1 MKLKRIL
8 LALSAIACLSVN
20 AQEVAVPTWKT
31 YLENLKKGWTPNN
44 YKGDM
49 KELKVVDY
57 IYKGEMNSA
66 KEISQ
71 IVDAMFADQAPVNS
85 VTKEIALS
93 DTTIT
98 KTDTIINVIKYPE
111 FEILTMR
118 EKINAGKLS
127 EDSISTL
134 KQQIKESIPTGTGY
148 VEVVWSY
155 KGKEYRSISLIVGDI
170 PVDCI
175 TMGLSTG
182 GSTMT
187 KGIRKAPEA

>member
-1 MKLKRIL
+1 
-8 LALSAIACLSVN
+8 
-20 AQEVAVPTWKT
+20 
-31 YLENLKKGWTPNN
+31 
-44 YKGDM
+44 M

-148 VEVVWSY
+148 VEVIWSY

-182 GSTMT
+182 GSTNT